1 MNIFDRIDFMIN
13 VLVKY
18 DFIVEE
24 DVAWVA
30 LTQDQMDSTAVNVV
44 EFCPIRHCEYIR
56 YRGIE
61 FRVSPWA
68 REEHV
73 LYPVWNVTKRTKD
86 LFNKSKD
93 FESFKTDMRGL
104 MNRQELIKLA
114 INSIQ
119 KSRT

>member
-44 EFCPIRHCEYIR
+44 EFCPIRHCQYIR

-86 LFNKSKD
+86 FFNKSKD